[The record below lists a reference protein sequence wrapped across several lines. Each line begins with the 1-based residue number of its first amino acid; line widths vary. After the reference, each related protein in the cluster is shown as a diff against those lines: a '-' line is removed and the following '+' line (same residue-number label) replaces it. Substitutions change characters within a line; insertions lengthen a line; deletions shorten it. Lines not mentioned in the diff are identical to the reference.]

1 MLSWLSRS
9 LIVHSTN
16 DCIFVFSGRRRF
28 TVHVQKEPAANVA
41 GFTSGQTSDQAAIS
55 GFRPD
60 KKKGRFADCSFS
72 FWISGKHVA
81 IIACLWVV

>member
-16 DCIFVFSGRRRF
+16 DCIFVLSGSRRF

-60 KKKGRFADCSFS
+60 KKKKADLQIVRSV
-72 FWISGKHVA
+72 SGYLVSTWP
-81 IIACLWVV
+81 I

>member
-60 KKKGRFADCSFS
+60 KKKADLQIVRSV
-72 FWISGKHVA
+72 SGYLVSTWP
-81 IIACLWVV
+81 I

>member
-16 DCIFVFSGRRRF
+16 DCIFVFSGSRRF

-60 KKKGRFADCSFS
+60 KKKADLQIVRSV
-72 FWISGKHVA
+72 SGYLVSTWP
-81 IIACLWVV
+81 I